1 MVRIAKRRRFDVV
14 VTRRSNKVYPGE
26 SDMSWERSIAGVDH
40 RNSEILPITTGSIT
54 DRGTNTQEVQTTE
67 TRLISAYETL

>member
-1 MVRIAKRRRFDVV
+1 
-14 VTRRSNKVYPGE
+14 
-26 SDMSWERSIAGVDH
+26 MSWERSIAGFDH